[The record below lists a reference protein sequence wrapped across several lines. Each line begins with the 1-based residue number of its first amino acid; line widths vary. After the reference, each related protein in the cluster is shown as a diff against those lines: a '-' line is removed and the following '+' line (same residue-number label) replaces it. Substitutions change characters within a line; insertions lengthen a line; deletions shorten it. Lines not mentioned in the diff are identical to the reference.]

1 MMKMMEQSE
10 EQKLRVILLTHGG
23 AELVLER
30 LLALEGV
37 EVAGVFVET
46 DTIPRRTLS
55 EKLRRSIR
63 YDGWAATAAKLARQ
77 VLARRANADVHAAET
92 ARDALRE
99 AAAARNVPFHVLDN
113 YHTEEAARLMRAAR
127 PDLGVIYGTNI
138 IRESVFRL
146 PRRGSINLHQGLAPF
161 YRGGPPVFWELYN
174 DEPEVGLTVHFVEAK
189 VDTGAVL
196 VQETV
201 PLVYDHAYGP
211 DFNAFIADYT
221 SGLRAR
227 SAELV
232 ARAVRMIADGT
243 AEALPQDTSLG
254 QRYRLP
260 TKREQD
266 ELRRRLRAR
275 RRAAARAGAAGRA
288 AADAEGR

>member
-1 MMKMMEQSE
+1 MTEKRSDT
-10 EQKLRVILLTHGG
+10 KLRVILLTHGG

-46 DTIPRRTLS
+46 DTIPRRALR

-77 VLARRANADVHAAET
+77 LLARRANEDVRAAEG
-92 ARDALRE
+92 ARDALRA
-99 AAAARNVPFHVLDN
+99 AAAARGVAFHFVVN
-113 YHTEEAARLMRAAR
+113 YHTEDSAALMRAAR
-127 PDLGVIYGTNI
+127 PDLGIIYGTNI
-138 IRESVFRL
+138 IRESVFRIPCL
-146 PRRGSINLHQGLAPF
+146 GSINLHQGLAPF

-174 DEPEVGLTVHFVEAK
+174 NESEVGLTVHFVETK

-201 PLVYDHAYGP
+201 PLAYDYAHGH
-211 DFNAFIADYT
+211 DFDSFIAEYT
-221 SGLRAR
+221 GRLRAL

-232 ARAVRMIADGT
+232 ARAVRLIADGT
-243 AEALPQDTSLG
+243 FEARPQDTSLG
-254 QRYRLP
+254 KRYRLP
-260 TKREQD
+260 TKREKD

-275 RRAAARAGAAGRA
+275 RRGPAAAPRAQ
-288 AADAEGR
+288 AADVEGR